1 MFFAGLSFS
10 ILAVA
15 ESIIASGG
23 TPSILWQFWAYV
35 ILTAGEVMVSIT
47 GLEFSYTQAPNSMKS
62 FIMGLWFL
70 SVSLGNGFTA
80 IVNQL
85 IVNPDGTYKLDSTE
99 YFWFFAIVMA
109 VTAVLFIFVASRYKE
124 ENYIQTRD
132 ALPNPLL
139 TEN

>member
-1 MFFAGLSFS
+1 
-10 ILAVA
+10 
-15 ESIIASGG
+15 
-23 TPSILWQFWAYV
+23 
-35 ILTAGEVMVSIT
+35 MVSIT